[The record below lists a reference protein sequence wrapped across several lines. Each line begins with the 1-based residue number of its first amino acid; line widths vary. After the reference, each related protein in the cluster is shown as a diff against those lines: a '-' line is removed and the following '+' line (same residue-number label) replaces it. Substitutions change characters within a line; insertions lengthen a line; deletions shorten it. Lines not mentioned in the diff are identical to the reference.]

1 MSDKQVFNKLNL
13 MLKTKQTTRAETT
26 INLANLQHNFN
37 EIKKNF
43 PTKKI
48 LAVIK
53 NNAYGHGLIQCGKTL
68 NSADF
73 LGVADMKEAHTLRQ
87 HIQTP
92 LVVMGGLW
100 SDYEFFTATNENI
113 FPIIYETTQLND
125 LLNSTYFPT
134 TPIDIWIKIDTGMNR
149 LGIPMSAAMHHLQQ
163 LNNHPL
169 IKTITVVTHF
179 ANADKKHCTFMEQQ
193 IKSLINL
200 KTQCKQLNKISYLST
215 ANSSTLINYPEI
227 AGDIIRPGLLL
238 YGVSPI
244 QFDTSTL
251 PLHIKPVMTFN
262 SHIITIKHIKPGE
275 SVGYGSR
282 WVASKPTTIGII
294 ALGYGDGYDRYAQDG
309 TPVIVNDQKAFIA
322 GRVSMNFTSID
333 ITHLPNIKIGDT
345 VTLWGDQLPIENLEQ
360 FNKSSA
366 YDMLISAGSKSVSTF
381 S

>member
-1 MSDKQVFNKLNL
+1 

-125 LLNSTYFPT
+125 LLNS
-134 TPIDIWIKIDTGMNR
+134 
-149 LGIPMSAAMHHLQQ
+149 
-163 LNNHPL
+163 
-169 IKTITVVTHF
+169 
-179 ANADKKHCTFMEQQ
+179 
-193 IKSLINL
+193 
-200 KTQCKQLNKISYLST
+200 
-215 ANSSTLINYPEI
+215 
-227 AGDIIRPGLLL
+227 
-238 YGVSPI
+238 
-244 QFDTSTL
+244 
-251 PLHIKPVMTFN
+251 
-262 SHIITIKHIKPGE
+262 
-275 SVGYGSR
+275 
-282 WVASKPTTIGII
+282 
-294 ALGYGDGYDRYAQDG
+294 
-309 TPVIVNDQKAFIA
+309 
-322 GRVSMNFTSID
+322 
-333 ITHLPNIKIGDT
+333 
-345 VTLWGDQLPIENLEQ
+345 
-360 FNKSSA
+360 
-366 YDMLISAGSKSVSTF
+366 
-381 S
+381 